1 MHAHNIYGYL
11 ITIVGVRGVEGTV
24 KFPLMF
30 YFISLL
36 IFLLHVLLIIREFFF
51 TFFLINSR
59 RLMAVGYER
68 ERERNGEIERV
79 NKMCNKEF
87 RGHKVQL

>member
-51 TFFLINSR
+51 TFFFNKLPTADGSGIR
-59 RLMAVGYER
+59 ER
-68 ERERNGEIERV
+68 EREKWRDRKG
-79 NKMCNKEF
+79 
-87 RGHKVQL
+87 